1 MKHIELTCNSLAE
14 CYSKLR
20 ESDLIT
26 ISDLGKRA
34 TVTLDIDT
42 DSKFDGSY
50 IRVPGYYNDRKKEK
64 K

>member
-14 CYSKLR
+14 CYSRLR
-20 ESDLIT
+20 ESYMIT

-34 TVTLDIDT
+34 RVAIDIDT

-50 IRVPGYYNDRKKEK
+50 IRVPGYYNDRKEEEK
-64 K
+64 